1 MEKIDFVNNDIPAL
15 NARNLNKLQDNIEDA
30 LEEQVFDDV
39 TVEHLSVE
47 DLEADTITS
56 KRGNLVVDSIRG
68 KNIIPSEISSQSI
81 SGLTITRY
89 NDGSFK
95 IDGTSTAS
103 ISRLWI
109 FQGKNIFVKA
119 GTYTLST
126 HSTGTVNDTVYFVLR
141 NSLDQEMP
149 LTINVKNANSR
160 TNTFNDDVAIMNGYL
175 YIGNNITFNN
185 FVIYPQLEEGDSVSD
200 YAAYQKLNGL
210 ETYLAWQ
217 NPNVGTQFNAQD
229 VDISNLNEF
238 TYYEIIYKQSTTAQ
252 TYNYMQ
258 SSGKIPVGQN
268 CCLGGGV
275 LRISAAPRFWARF
288 VTYSST
294 KLTFS
299 AGYYETTSD
308 NSASTANDI
317 IIPYQILLYK

>member
-1 MEKIDFVNNDIPAL
+1 MNYKELISYDDKVNLYSNSNIPAE
-15 NARNLNKLQDNIEDA
+15 NKVQDTDMNNIKN
-30 LEEQVFDDV
+30 VV
-39 TVEHLSVE
+39 NGVINGTNVM
-47 DLEADTITS
+47 
-56 KRGNLVVDSIRG
+56 GNVVVDSIRS
-68 KNIIPSEISSQSI
+68 KNIIPSEISSQVI
-81 SGLTITRY
+81 NGLTITRY

-95 IDGTSTAS
+95 IHGTSTAS

-149 LTINVKNANSR
+149 LTINIKNANSR

-175 YIGNNITFNN
+175 YIGNNITFDN
-185 FVIYPQLEEGDSVSD
+185 FVIYPQLEEGNSVSD
-200 YAAYQKLNGL
+200 YAPYQKLNGL

-217 NPNVGTQFNAQD
+217 NADINSQFLPQD
-229 VDISNLNEF
+229 VNIPNLNEF
-238 TYYEIIYKQSTTAQ
+238 TYYEIIYKQHATTQ
-252 TYNYMQ
+252 NYMQ
-258 SSGKIPVGQN
+258 SSGKIPIGQN

-275 LRISAAPRFWARF
+275 LRTSAAPRFWARF
-288 VTYSST
+288 VDYSST

-299 AGYYETTSD
+299 AGYYETSAAD
-308 NSASTANDI
+308 SASTANDI